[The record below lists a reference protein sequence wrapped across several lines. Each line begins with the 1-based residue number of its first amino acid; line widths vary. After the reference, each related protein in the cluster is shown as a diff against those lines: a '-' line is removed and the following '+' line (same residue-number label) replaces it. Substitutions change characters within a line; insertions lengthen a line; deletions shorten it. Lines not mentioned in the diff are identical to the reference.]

1 MNKPTSLHTLL
12 RDKGIAQA
20 IADTE
25 RSIRAEPT
33 APTHRWLLFQLL
45 CLTGDWARA
54 RTLLPAAAH
63 AVAPSKT
70 GAASVAMLYEQLITA
85 EQARD
90 QVFAGLSAPAF
101 LGQAPAWALSLVEA
115 LAIESLGDQAAADA
129 RREAGLA
136 DAPSVKG
143 WTDKGAFEWLADA
156 DSRLGPVCELMH
168 EGQYFW
174 VPMDEVSAIFLPEPN
189 RIADLVW
196 TPVSLSLVNGQT
208 LQAHMPARYAG
219 SEHASDAARLGRE
232 TLWREQG
239 STGTFGI
246 GQKMWMHDAGEL
258 ALHDVRE
265 CHFGEELASVDD

>member
-1 MNKPTSLHTLL
+1 MNKPNSLHALL
-12 RDKGIAQA
+12 QNKGIAQA

-25 RSIRAEPT
+25 QRIRSEPT
-33 APTHRWLLFQLL
+33 APEHRWLLFQLL

-54 RTLLPAAAH
+54 RTLLPAGAH
-63 AVAPSKT
+63 AVAPGKT

-85 EQARD
+85 EQTRS
-90 QVFAGLSAPAF
+90 QVFAGMSPPAF
-101 LGQAPAWALSLVEA
+101 LSPAPAWALSLVEA

-136 DAPSVKG
+136 DAPTVQG

-174 VPMDEVSAIFLPEPN
+174 VPMDEVSAIFLPEPS
-189 RIADLVW
+189 RIVDLVW
-196 TPVSLSLVNGQT
+196 TPVSLSLTNGQT

-219 SEHASDAARLGRE
+219 SEHANDAARLGRE

-239 STGTFGI
+239 TTGTFGI
-246 GQKMWMHDAGEL
+246 GQKMWMHNNGDWAM
-258 ALHDVRE
+258 HDVRE